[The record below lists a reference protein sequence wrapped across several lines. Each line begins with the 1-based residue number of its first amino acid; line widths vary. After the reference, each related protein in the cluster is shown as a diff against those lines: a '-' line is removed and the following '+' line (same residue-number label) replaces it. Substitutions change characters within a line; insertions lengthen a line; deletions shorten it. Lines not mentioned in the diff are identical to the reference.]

1 MDSTLLTP
9 SRAKPNTFSGENPE
23 NLLCFS
29 VDGELWEVLLI
40 VPKKKLFIFIVK
52 YEISRMYSNI

>member
-29 VDGELWEVLLI
+29 VDGELWEVLLSI
-40 VPKKKLFIFIVK
+40 YWTIFIFIVK

>member
-23 NLLCFS
+23 YLLCFS
-29 VDGELWEVLLI
+29 VDGELWKVLLI
-40 VPKKKLFIFIVK
+40 VPKKIVHF
-52 YEISRMYSNI
+52 YSQI